1 MIRLGGVVG
10 LPAALEGRMIGRVE
24 QTVLSPDGRSL
35 RGLVLRHGLS
45 SARWAGAESI
55 GVLGQVAVVLRDRPT
70 RPPRHSDLLLTSV
83 KDSAGLNLG
92 RVTDVFIHP
101 ETLRVTALEV
111 SLGLVE
117 EVCLGRMLARRFV
130 LRPTPEE
137 PGQVLIPCGC
147 VLEPVR
153 QAWKGGV

>member
-24 QTVLSPDGRSL
+24 QAVLSPDGRSL

-45 SARWAGAESI
+45 GARWAGAESI
-55 GVLGQVAVVLRDRPT
+55 GVLGQVAVVLRDKPCKL
-70 RPPRHSDLLLTSV
+70 PPHADFLLTSV

-92 RVTDVFIHP
+92 RVTDAYVNP
-101 ETLRVTALEV
+101 ETLRVMALEI

-117 EVCLGRMLARRFV
+117 DICLGRMLARSYV
-130 LRPTPEE
+130 VRPTPDE
-137 PGQVLIPCGC
+137 PGQVMIPCGC
-147 VLEPVR
+147 TLER
-153 QAWKGGV
+153 LEH